1 MTVSDSPSLSGDNWH
16 QISGGEGEV
25 FETAAELVA
34 LQELLDRSFAASGDH
49 LRSIVT
55 AERRLTAAQVADY
68 LQGVKHVSFATVS
81 DKGEPLVSPLDG
93 WFLHGQFIVST
104 AGNAMR
110 ARHVRRNPAVS
121 LAHVV
126 GDDIGIWVH
135 GRALIAAKGDPLV
148 DEYDRI
154 ATTTYGS
161 SPFNW
166 GDIAVMPIDARVMF
180 AYAPDPSK
188 Y

>member
-1 MTVSDSPSLSGDNWH
+1 ML
-16 QISGGEGEV
+16 
-25 FETAAELVA
+25 ETADELAA
-34 LQELLDRSFAASGDH
+34 LQDLLDRSFAASGKH
-49 LRSIVT
+49 LGSIVT
-55 AERRLTAAQVADY
+55 AERRLTATQVANY

-81 DKGEPLVSPLDG
+81 NKGEPFVSPLDG

-104 AGNAMR
+104 AGKAMR
-110 ARHVRRNPAVS
+110 ANHVRRNPAVS

-135 GRALIAAKGDPLV
+135 GRARIAGKGDSLV
-148 DEYDRI
+148 DEYDRL
-154 ATTTYGS
+154 ATQTYGT
-161 SPFNW
+161 SPFSW
-166 GDIAVMPIDARVMF
+166 GDVVVMPVEARVMF